1 MAGALRVAGVG
12 GDERGGHE
20 PLHEVDLLG
29 TGEAG
34 PSGQSQRNRVA
45 GNGPCRPVNSPR
57 RRRVEVPEVAVHD
70 PPQLLHLRHLLPQ
83 IPPSPP
89 SASAHIVP

>member
-1 MAGALRVAGVG
+1 MGNLIRDLPVLAEGNCEDPLEGEAVAGALRVARVG

-45 GNGPCRPVNSPR
+45 GDGPC
-57 RRRVEVPEVAVHD
+57 
-70 PPQLLHLRHLLPQ
+70 
-83 IPPSPP
+83 
-89 SASAHIVP
+89 